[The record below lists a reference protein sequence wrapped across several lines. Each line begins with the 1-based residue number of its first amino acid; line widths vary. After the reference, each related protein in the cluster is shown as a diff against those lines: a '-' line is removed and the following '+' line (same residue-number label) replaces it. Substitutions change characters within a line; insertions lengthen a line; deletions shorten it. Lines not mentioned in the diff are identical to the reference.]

1 MGKITIDVILK
12 VVEVIANIIVVVRDS
27 IKGRNKDDS
36 TGSTKKKRKGTVS

>member
-12 VVEVIANIIVVVRDS
+12 IAEAMTNIIVVIRDS

-36 TGSTKKKRKGTVS
+36 TGSRKKE

>member
-12 VVEVIANIIVVVRDS
+12 IAEIIANIAVVISDT

-36 TGSTKKKRKGTVS
+36 SGSRKKK

>member
-12 VVEVIANIIVVVRDS
+12 IAEVISNIIVVVSDT

-36 TGSTKKKRKGTVS
+36 TGSSKKK

>member
-12 VVEVIANIIVVVRDS
+12 VVEVIGNIIVVVRDS

-36 TGSTKKKRKGTVS
+36 TGSTQKKRKGPVS